1 MAQTDRGTRP
11 QTYDAG
17 WDDEGDVRVS
27 PRTHSS
33 APGRSK
39 PRAKKVDP
47 SAPSIDRPAHPLPS
61 VRSGQLNYDQ
71 YLQRATDKFQIF
83 SAAERRARR
92 KRVIFACAAVVIC
105 ALVIIWVAV
114 SRMR

>member
-1 MAQTDRGTRP
+1 MTHEDTDMGRAGDDAAQ
-11 QTYDAG
+11 

-27 PRTHSS
+27 PRAGRTSS
-33 APGRSK
+33 SR
-39 PRAKKVDP
+39 PRRPKVDP

-61 VRSGQLNYDQ
+61 VRSARLNYDQ
-71 YLQRATDKFQIF
+71 YLQHATDKFQIF

-92 KRVIFACAAVVIC
+92 KRVAVACGVVVLV

-114 SRMR
+114 SRMQ